1 MLTHESL
8 TPHGRRKP
16 EWAKRARTL
25 FLDTDLVRMIA
36 SSNTRD
42 LGGLVA
48 REAEEHLSRNLGAT
62 HDGAQADCTD
72 CADVRLLARCVNGV
86 AWCESHEAAEPPTWH
101 YGRPTEVDLSTVA
114 EGRNAAT
121 MPATVGLWMRE
132 TNEEGP
138 FVELAVPTS
147 TSGCADLVWLLPA
160 EAIAVGQALVQ
171 AGLAALNVEG
181 GAR

>member
-1 MLTHESL
+1 MT
-8 TPHGRRKP
+8 
-16 EWAKRARTL
+16 A
-25 FLDTDLVRMIA
+25 
-36 SSNTRD
+36 
-42 LGGLVA
+42 
-48 REAEEHLSRNLGAT
+48 
-62 HDGAQADCTD
+62 C
-72 CADVRLLARCVNGV
+72 CVDGV

-101 YGRPTEVDLSTVA
+101 YGRPAEVDLSTVA

-121 MPATVGLWMRE
+121 MPATVGLWMRG

-147 TSGCADLVWLLPA
+147 TSGCTDLVWLLPA